1 MEVISAV
8 IFYLTASL
16 AIFGAIGVIF
26 THKIVYAL
34 IYVFLTFL
42 CVGFLF
48 LSLELP
54 YLGVAQI
61 VLSLAVCSVL
71 LLAALMFCRHN
82 NNEGIAFRPRLL
94 LSAFSLA
101 FIGFLIIV
109 SLKYGTFFDAKLKEV
124 ASIVVM
130 PSSQAI
136 ATEMF
141 VNYGAAFV
149 FTAFA
154 FLAGIIG
161 FGVFAQP
168 VRRGKK

>member
-1 MEVISAV
+1 MEVVSAV
-8 IFYLTASL
+8 IFYLIASF

-26 THKIVYAL
+26 SHKVVYAL
-34 IYVFLTFL
+34 IYGFLTFL
-42 CVGFLF
+42 CVGLLF

-54 YLGVAQI
+54 YLGAAQI

-71 LLAALMFCRHN
+71 LLSVLMFCRHN

-101 FIGFLIIV
+101 FIAFLIVV
-109 SLKYGTFFDAKLKEV
+109 SVKYGTFFDVKLKEA
-124 ASIVVM
+124 ASLVVM

-141 VNYGAAFV
+141 VNYGAAFI